1 MVKILAFL
9 SDTCIY
15 IRNVTLSQEHRNLFV
30 HKGPYSSFCIWTI
43 IAIKSKIYQCF
54 LFCFLSCF
62 RISHFVTNEVH
73 VSRVVT
79 NRNQLEI
86 YLVYSEMFVQS
97 GRLSRYASF
106 KLINGNIFLFL
117 LDQ

>member
-1 MVKILAFL
+1 MFTKA
-9 SDTCIY
+9 
-15 IRNVTLSQEHRNLFV
+15 R
-30 HKGPYSSFCIWTI
+30 SSVCIWTI

-54 LFCFLSCF
+54 LVCFLSCF
-62 RISHFVTNEVH
+62 RISHFVMNEVH

-106 KLINGNIFLFL
+106 KLINGNISLFL